1 MQINNKKT
9 VNLIPNNIKKFMQ
22 NSFRWY
28 GPDDPVSLSDIR
40 QTNAE
45 YLVTSLH
52 HIPYGEK
59 WTKNDVKK
67 RINFI
72 NKHNC
77 SKNVNLKWNVVESI
91 PIHNNI
97 KLRHKNYKK
106 LIDNYK
112 DTITNIAKNKI
123 KTICY
128 NFMPIV
134 DWTRTQLDF
143 QLPTDGLALKFN
155 YLQIIIFEMFILKL
169 KNLEQRY
176 SKKQIKDAEI
186 LYKKMKPRDL
196 NNMKFSIMGGLP
208 ASETNYSISGF
219 KKMLDTYKNVKHS
232 DLRENL
238 RDFIREIIPIAEENY
253 VKMAIHP
260 DDPPIP
266 LFGVPRIVST
276 YEDYKY
282 ILNSYN
288 SESNG
293 MTFCSGSLAS
303 NINNDIYK
311 IFNKFKDKVNFIHL
325 RNVKIEKDN
334 KSFYESNHLN
344 GDVDF
349 VKLIKMILNEEK
361 RRSKNKKVDIPM
373 RPDHGHA
380 LLDDQKKKTFNP
392 GYTAIGR
399 LMGLSEIRG
408 IIKAL
413 KN

>member
-1 MQINNKKT
+1 MQY
-9 VNLIPNNIKKFMQ
+9 
-22 NSFRWY
+22 SFRWY
-28 GPDDPVSLSDIR
+28 GPQDPVSLSDIR
-40 QTNAE
+40 QTNAD

-52 HIPYGEK
+52 QIPFGKK

-67 RINFI
+67 RIDFI
-72 NKHNC
+72 KKNN
-77 SKNVNLKWNVVESI
+77 SSQNVNLQWNVVESI
-91 PIHNNI
+91 PIHENI
-97 KLRHKNYKK
+97 KLRDKNFKK
-106 LIDNYK
+106 LIENYK
-112 DTITNIAKNKI
+112 DTITNIAKNNI

-143 QLPTDGLALKFN
+143 KLPTDGLALKFN

-169 KNLEQRY
+169 KNLENRY
-176 SKKQIKDAEI
+176 SKKEITDAEL
-186 LYKKMKPRDL
+186 LYKKMKPKDL
-196 NNMKFSIMGGLP
+196 NNMKLSIMGGLP
-208 ASETNYSISGF
+208 ASNKIDSIGEF
-219 KKMLDTYKNVKHS
+219 RKMLDVYKNVKAN

-238 RDFIREIIPIAEENY
+238 RDFIREIIPTAEENN

-266 LFGVPRIVST
+266 LFGIPRIVST
-276 YEDYKY
+276 YKDYKY

-293 MTFCSGSLAS
+293 ITFCSGSLAS
-303 NINNDIYK
+303 NVDNDIYK

-325 RNVKIEKDN
+325 RNVKIEKDK
-334 KSFYESNHLN
+334 KSFYESNHLD

-349 VKLIKMILNEEK
+349 VKLIKMILKEEK
-361 RRSKNKKVDIPM
+361 RRSKNKKIDIPM

-380 LLDDQKKKTFNP
+380 LLDDQKKKTINP

-399 LMGLSEIRG
+399 LMGLSELRG

-413 KN
+413 QN

>member
-1 MQINNKKT
+1 
-9 VNLIPNNIKKFMQ
+9 MQ

-28 GPDDPVSLSDIR
+28 GPNDPVSLSDIR

-52 HIPYGEK
+52 QIPYGEK

-72 NKHNC
+72 KKHNT
-77 SKNVNLKWNVVESI
+77 SNNINLKWNVVESI
-91 PIHNNI
+91 PVHNNI

-106 LIDNYK
+106 LINNYK
-112 DTITNIAKNKI
+112 DTIANIAKNNI

-143 QLPTDGLALKFN
+143 KLPTDGLALRFN
-155 YLQIIIFEMFILKL
+155 YLQVIIFERFILKL
-169 KNLEQRY
+169 KDLESRY
-176 SKKQIKDAEI
+176 TFKQIKNAEI
-186 LYKKMKPRDL
+186 LYKKMKPKDV

-208 ASETNYSISGF
+208 ASETNYSVNSF
-219 KKMLDTYKNVKHS
+219 KQMLDAYKNVDH
-232 DLRENL
+232 DNLRENL
-238 RDFIREIIPIAEENY
+238 IDFLKEIIPLAEENN

-276 YEDYKY
+276 LDDYDF
-282 ILNSYN
+282 ILNSFR
-288 SESNG
+288 SQSNG
-293 MTFCSGSLAS
+293 MTFCSGSLGS
-303 NINNDIYK
+303 NINNDVYK
-311 IFNKFKDKVNFIHL
+311 IFNKFKDKIHFIHL
-325 RNVKIEKDN
+325 RNVKIEKDK
-334 KSFYESNHLN
+334 KSFYESNHLS

-349 VKLIKMILNEEK
+349 VRLIKMILKEEK
-361 RRSKNKKVDIPM
+361 RRSKYKKIEIPM
-373 RPDHGHA
+373 RPDHGHC

-399 LMGLSEIRG
+399 LMGLSELRG
-408 IIKAL
+408 IMKAVT
-413 KN
+413 

>member
-1 MQINNKKT
+1 
-9 VNLIPNNIKKFMQ
+9 MQ

-28 GPDDPVSLSDIR
+28 GPNDPVSLSDIR
-40 QTNAE
+40 QSNAE

-52 HIPYGEK
+52 QIPYGEK
-59 WTKNDVKK
+59 WTKNDVRK

-72 NKHNC
+72 NKHNS

-91 PIHNNI
+91 PVHNNI
-97 KLRHKNYKK
+97 KLRNKNYKK

-112 DTITNIAKNKI
+112 DTIANIAKNKI

-143 QLPTDGLALKFN
+143 KLPTDGLALRFN
-155 YLQIIIFEMFILKL
+155 YLQVIIFEMFILKL
-169 KNLEQRY
+169 KDLDQRY
-176 SKKQIKDAEI
+176 GSKQIRNAEI
-186 LYKKMKPRDL
+186 LYKKMKSKDL

-208 ASETNYSISGF
+208 ASETHYSINGF
-219 KKMLDTYKNVKHS
+219 KKMLGEYKDFQKK

-238 RDFIREIIPIAEENY
+238 RDFIKEIIPVAEENG

-266 LFGVPRIVST
+266 LFGVPRIAST
-276 YEDYKY
+276 QDDYKY

-288 SESNG
+288 SQSNG

-303 NINNDIYK
+303 NIKNDVYK
-311 IFNKFKDKVNFIHL
+311 IFDKFKDKIHFIHL
-325 RNVKIEKDN
+325 RNVKIEKDK
-334 KSFYESNHLN
+334 KSFYESNHLS

-349 VKLIKMILNEEK
+349 VKLIKMIIKEEK
-361 RRSKNKKVDIPM
+361 RRSKYKKIDIPM
-373 RPDHGHA
+373 RPDHGHC
-380 LLDDQKKKTFNP
+380 LLDDQQKNTFNP

-399 LMGLSEIRG
+399 LMGLSELRG
-408 IIKAL
+408 IIKAVS
-413 KN
+413 

>member
-1 MQINNKKT
+1 
-9 VNLIPNNIKKFMQ
+9 MQ

-40 QTNAE
+40 QSNAE

-52 HIPYGEK
+52 QIPYGEK
-59 WTKNDVKK
+59 WTKNDIKK
-67 RINFI
+67 RIDFI
-72 NKHNC
+72 NKHNS

-91 PIHNNI
+91 PVHNNI
-97 KLRHKNYKK
+97 KLRDKNYKK

-112 DTITNIAKNKI
+112 DTIANIAKNKI

-169 KNLEQRY
+169 KNLDQRY
-176 SKKQIKDAEI
+176 SGKQINDAEI
-186 LYKKMKPRDL
+186 LYKKMRPKDL

-208 ASETNYSISGF
+208 ASETNYSINGF
-219 KKMLDTYKNVKHS
+219 KKMLDSYKNIKHS
-232 DLRENL
+232 DLRNNL
-238 RDFIREIIPIAEENY
+238 RDFIRAILPIAEENNI
-253 VKMAIHP
+253 KMAIHP

-276 YEDYKY
+276 YEDYKF
-282 ILNSYN
+282 ILSSYN
-288 SESNG
+288 SDSNG

-303 NINNDIYK
+303 NINNNIYE
-311 IFNKFKDKVNFIHL
+311 IFNKFKNKVNFIHL
-325 RNVKIEKDN
+325 RNVKIEKDK
-334 KSFYESNHLN
+334 KSFYESNHLS

-349 VKLIKMILNEEK
+349 VKLIRMILKEEK
-361 RRSKNKKVDIPM
+361 RRSKNKKIDIPM

-399 LMGLSEIRG
+399 LMGLSELRG
-408 IIKAL
+408 IIKAVQ
-413 KN
+413 N

>member
-1 MQINNKKT
+1 
-9 VNLIPNNIKKFMQ
+9 MQ

-28 GPDDPVSLSDIR
+28 GPNDPVSLSDIR

-52 HIPYGEK
+52 QIPYGEK

-72 NKHNC
+72 KKHNT
-77 SKNVNLKWNVVESI
+77 SNNINLKWNVVESI
-91 PIHNNI
+91 PVHNNI

-106 LIDNYK
+106 LINNYK
-112 DTITNIAKNKI
+112 DTIANIAKNNI

-143 QLPTDGLALKFN
+143 KLPTDGLALRFN
-155 YLQIIIFEMFILKL
+155 YLQVIIFERFILKL
-169 KNLEQRY
+169 KDLESRY
-176 SKKQIKDAEI
+176 TFKQIKNAEI
-186 LYKKMKPRDL
+186 LYKKMKPKDV

-208 ASETNYSISGF
+208 ASETNYSVNSF
-219 KKMLDTYKNVKHS
+219 KQMLDAYKNVDH
-232 DLRENL
+232 DNLRENL
-238 RDFIREIIPIAEENY
+238 IDFLKEIIPVAEENN

-276 YEDYKY
+276 LDDYDF
-282 ILNSYN
+282 ILNSFR
-288 SESNG
+288 SQSNG
-293 MTFCSGSLAS
+293 MTFCSGSLGS
-303 NINNDIYK
+303 NINNDLYK
-311 IFNKFKDKVNFIHL
+311 IFNKFKDKIHFIHL
-325 RNVKIEKDN
+325 RNVKIEKDK
-334 KSFYESNHLN
+334 KSFYESNHLS

-349 VKLIKMILNEEK
+349 VRLIKMILKEEK
-361 RRSKNKKVDIPM
+361 RRSKYKKIEIPM
-373 RPDHGHA
+373 RPDHGHC

-399 LMGLSEIRG
+399 LMGLSELRG
-408 IIKAL
+408 IMKAVT
-413 KN
+413 

>member
-1 MQINNKKT
+1 
-9 VNLIPNNIKKFMQ
+9 MQ

-28 GPDDPVSLSDIR
+28 GPNDPVSLSDIR
-40 QTNAE
+40 QSNAE

-52 HIPYGEK
+52 QIPYGEK
-59 WTKNDVKK
+59 WTKNDVRK

-72 NKHNC
+72 NKHNS

-91 PIHNNI
+91 PVHNNI
-97 KLRHKNYKK
+97 KLRHNNYKK

-112 DTITNIAKNKI
+112 DTIANIAKNKI

-143 QLPTDGLALKFN
+143 KLPTDGLALRFN
-155 YLQIIIFEMFILKL
+155 YLQVIIFEMFILKL
-169 KNLEQRY
+169 KDLDQRY
-176 SKKQIKDAEI
+176 SSKQIRNAEI
-186 LYKKMKPRDL
+186 LYKKMKSKDL

-208 ASETNYSISGF
+208 ASETHYSINGF
-219 KKMLDTYKNVKHS
+219 KKMLGEYKDIQKK

-238 RDFIREIIPIAEENY
+238 RDFIKEIIPVAEENG

-266 LFGVPRIVST
+266 LFGVPRIAST
-276 YEDYKY
+276 QDDYKY

-288 SESNG
+288 SQSNG

-303 NINNDIYK
+303 NIKNDVYK
-311 IFNKFKDKVNFIHL
+311 IFDKFKDKIHFIHL
-325 RNVKIEKDN
+325 RNVKIEKYK
-334 KSFYESNHLN
+334 KSFYESNHLS

-349 VKLIKMILNEEK
+349 VKLIKMIIKEEK
-361 RRSKNKKVDIPM
+361 RRSKYKKIDIPM
-373 RPDHGHA
+373 RPDHGHC
-380 LLDDQKKKTFNP
+380 LLDDQQKNTFNP

-399 LMGLSEIRG
+399 LMGLSELRG
-408 IIKAL
+408 IIKAVS
-413 KN
+413 

>member
-1 MQINNKKT
+1 
-9 VNLIPNNIKKFMQ
+9 MQ

-28 GPDDPVSLSDIR
+28 GPNDPVSLSDIR
-40 QTNAE
+40 QSNAE

-52 HIPYGEK
+52 QIPYGEK

-67 RINFI
+67 RIDFI
-72 NKHNC
+72 NKHN
-77 SKNVNLKWNVVESI
+77 SAKNVNLKWNVVESI
-91 PIHNNI
+91 PVHNNI

-112 DTITNIAKNKI
+112 DTIANIAKNKI
-123 KTICY
+123 NTICY

-143 QLPTDGLALKFN
+143 QLHTDGLALKFN

-169 KNLEQRY
+169 KNLDQRY
-176 SKKQIKDAEI
+176 SKKQINDAEK
-186 LYKKMKPRDL
+186 LYKKMKPSDL

-219 KKMLDTYKNVKHS
+219 KKMLEAYKGVQHS

-238 RDFIREIIPIAEENY
+238 RDFIRAIVPIAEENN
-253 VKMAIHP
+253 VNMCIHP

-276 YEDYKY
+276 YEDYKF

-288 SESNG
+288 SKSNG

-303 NINNDIYK
+303 NVHNDIYK
-311 IFNKFKDKVNFIHL
+311 IFNKFKEKINFIHL
-325 RNVKIEKDN
+325 RNVIIERDK
-334 KSFYESNHLN
+334 KSFYESNHLS

-349 VKLIKMILNEEK
+349 VKLIKMILKEEK
-361 RRSKNKKVDIPM
+361 RRSKNKKVEIPM

-399 LMGLSEIRG
+399 LMGLSELRG
-408 IIKAL
+408 IIKAVQ
-413 KN
+413 N

>member
-1 MQINNKKT
+1 
-9 VNLIPNNIKKFMQ
+9 MQ

-28 GPDDPVSLSDIR
+28 GPNDPVSLSDIR
-40 QTNAE
+40 QSNAE

-52 HIPYGEK
+52 QIPYGEK

-67 RINFI
+67 RIDFI
-72 NKHNC
+72 NKYNS

-91 PIHNNI
+91 PVHNNI

-112 DTITNIAKNKI
+112 DTIANIAKNKI
-123 KTICY
+123 GTICY

-169 KNLEQRY
+169 KNLDQRY
-176 SKKQIKDAEI
+176 SKKQIHDAEK
-186 LYKKMKPRDL
+186 LYKKMKPGDL

-219 KKMLDTYKNVKHS
+219 KKMLDAYKSVKHA

-238 RDFIREIIPIAEENY
+238 RDFIKAIIPIAEENNI
-253 VKMAIHP
+253 KMAIHP

-276 YEDYKY
+276 YEDYKF

-288 SESNG
+288 SKSNG

-303 NINNDIYK
+303 NIHNDIYK
-311 IFNKFKDKVNFIHL
+311 IFNKFKEKVNFIHL
-325 RNVKIEKDN
+325 RNVIIEKDK
-334 KSFYESNHLN
+334 KSFYESNHLS

-349 VKLIKMILNEEK
+349 VKLIKMILKEEK

-399 LMGLSEIRG
+399 LMGLSELRG
-408 IIKAL
+408 IIKAV

>member
-1 MQINNKKT
+1 
-9 VNLIPNNIKKFMQ
+9 MQ

-40 QTNAE
+40 QSNAE

-52 HIPYGEK
+52 QIPYGEK
-59 WTKNDVKK
+59 WTKNDIKK
-67 RINFI
+67 RIDFI
-72 NKHNC
+72 NKHNS

-91 PIHNNI
+91 PVHNNI
-97 KLRHKNYKK
+97 KLRDKNYKK

-112 DTITNIAKNKI
+112 DTIANIAKNKI

-169 KNLEQRY
+169 KNLDQRY
-176 SKKQIKDAEI
+176 SRKQIIDAEI
-186 LYKKMKPRDL
+186 LYKKMRPKDL

-208 ASETNYSISGF
+208 ASETNYSINGF
-219 KKMLDTYKNVKHS
+219 KKMLDSYKSIKHS
-232 DLRENL
+232 DLRNNL
-238 RDFIREIIPIAEENY
+238 RDFIRAILPIAEENNI
-253 VKMAIHP
+253 KMAIHP

-276 YEDYKY
+276 YEDYKF
-282 ILNSYN
+282 ILSSYN
-288 SESNG
+288 SDSNG

-303 NINNDIYK
+303 NINNNIYE
-311 IFNKFKDKVNFIHL
+311 IFNKFKNKVNFIHL
-325 RNVKIEKDN
+325 RNVKIEKDK
-334 KSFYESNHLN
+334 KSFYESNHLS

-349 VKLIKMILNEEK
+349 VKLIKMILKEEK
-361 RRSKNKKVDIPM
+361 RRSKNKKIDIPM

-399 LMGLSEIRG
+399 LMGLSELRG
-408 IIKAL
+408 IIKAVQ
-413 KN
+413 N

>member
-1 MQINNKKT
+1 MEY
-9 VNLIPNNIKKFMQ
+9 
-22 NSFRWY
+22 SFRWY
-28 GPDDPVSLSDIR
+28 GPNDPVSLSDIR

-52 HIPYGEK
+52 QIPYGEK

-72 NKHNC
+72 NKHN
-77 SKNVNLKWNVVESI
+77 STNNVNLKWNVVESI
-91 PIHNNI
+91 PVHNNI

-112 DTITNIAKNKI
+112 DTITNIAKNNI

-143 QLPTDGLALKFN
+143 KLPTDGLALKFN
-155 YLQIIIFEMFILKL
+155 YLQIIIFEIFILKL
-169 KNLEQRY
+169 KDVDQRY
-176 SKKQIKDAEI
+176 TANQIRNAEK
-186 LYKKMKPRDL
+186 LYKKMKTKDV

-208 ASETNYSISGF
+208 ASETNYSISEF
-219 KKMLDTYKNVKHS
+219 KKMLDTYKNIQHK

-238 RDFIREIIPIAEENY
+238 SDFIQEIIPVAEENN

-276 YEDYKY
+276 MDDYKF

-288 SESNG
+288 SQSNG

-303 NINNDIYK
+303 NINNNIYK
-311 IFNKFKDKVNFIHL
+311 IFDKFKDKINFIHL
-325 RNVKIEKDN
+325 RNVKIEEDR
-334 KSFYESNHLN
+334 KSFYESNHLS

-349 VKLIKMILNEEK
+349 VKLIKMILKEEAK
-361 RRSKNKKVDIPM
+361 RSKNKKNEIPM
-373 RPDHGHA
+373 RPDHGHC
-380 LLDDQKKKTFNP
+380 LLDDQKKKAFNP

-399 LMGLSEIRG
+399 LMGLSELRG

-413 KN
+413 ETN

>member
-1 MQINNKKT
+1 
-9 VNLIPNNIKKFMQ
+9 MQ

-28 GPDDPVSLSDIR
+28 GPKDPVSLSDIR

-52 HIPYGEK
+52 QIPYGEK

-67 RINFI
+67 RIDFI
-72 NKHNC
+72 QKHN
-77 SKNVNLKWNVVESI
+77 SSNNVNLKWNVVESI
-91 PIHNNI
+91 PVHNNI

-106 LIDNYK
+106 LINNYK
-112 DTITNIAKNKI
+112 ETIANIAKNNI

-143 QLPTDGLALKFN
+143 KLPSDGLALRFN
-155 YLQIIIFEMFILKL
+155 FIQVIIFEMFILKL
-169 KNLEQRY
+169 KDLEKRY
-176 SKKQIKDAEI
+176 TSKEIKKAEI
-186 LYKKMKPRDL
+186 LYKQMKPKDL

-208 ASETNYSISGF
+208 ASETHYSISGF
-219 KKMLDTYKNVKHS
+219 KKMLDAYKGVTER
-232 DLRENL
+232 DLKENL
-238 RDFIREIIPIAEENY
+238 RDFIKEIIPVAEENS

-266 LFGVPRIVST
+266 LFGVPRVVST
-276 YEDYKY
+276 LEDYKY
-282 ILNSYN
+282 ILNSYD
-288 SESNG
+288 STSNG
-293 MTFCSGSLAS
+293 MAFCSGSLGS

-311 IFNKFKDKVNFIHL
+311 IFDKFKDKVNFIHL
-325 RNVKIEKDN
+325 RNIKIEKDK
-334 KSFYESNHLN
+334 KSFYESNHLS

-349 VKLIKMILNEEK
+349 VKLIKMIHKEEK
-361 RRSKNKKVDIPM
+361 RRSKYQKINIPM
-373 RPDHGHA
+373 RPDHGHC
-380 LLDDQKKKTFNP
+380 LLGDQKKNTFNP

-399 LMGLSEIRG
+399 LMGLSELRG

-413 KN
+413 S